1 MKKIVVFGAGGFIGS
16 HLVKHLKQNPENYVV
31 GADLRKPLYGL
42 DSHADEF
49 HAIDLTSFN
58 NCRRVI
64 TSDTHE
70 IYQLAADMGGAGYVF
85 TGDNDANI
93 MHNSVTI
100 NLNVLQC
107 MELAKVDKVLYTSSA
122 CIYPEHNQMD
132 PDNPVCTEESAYP
145 ANPDSEYGWE
155 KLFSERLYKA
165 FAKNRGIDVRI
176 ARLHNVFGPYGSW
189 NNGKE
194 KAPAALCRKVAEAK
208 SGDTI
213 DVWGP
218 GTQTRSFLF
227 VDECVEGFQRIME
240 GSYTD
245 PLNLGSA
252 RMISI
257 NGLVELIAGIAGKE
271 IKINN
276 IPGPVG
282 VNGRTSDNTLIMEQL
297 GWAPQDNLEYGIT
310 QTYQWINSLVNPS

>member
-1 MKKIVVFGAGGFIGS
+1 MKNILVLGAGGFIGS
-16 HLVKHLKQNPENYVV
+16 HLVRHLKKDPENYVI
-31 GADLRKPLYGL
+31 GADVKKPLYGF

-49 HAIDLTSFN
+49 HVCDLTDFES
-58 NCRRVI
+58 CRKII
-64 TSDTHE
+64 THSVDE

-85 TGDNDANI
+85 TGENDANI

-107 MELAKVDKVLYTSSA
+107 MDLAKVKKVLYTSSA

-132 PDNPVCTEESAYP
+132 PDNPLCTEASAYP

-165 FAKNRGIDVRI
+165 FAKNRDIDVRI

-194 KAPAALCRKVAEAK
+194 KAPAALCRKVAQAQDGGE
-208 SGDTI
+208 I
-213 DVWGP
+213 EVWGP
-218 GTQTRSFLF
+218 GNQTRSFLY
-227 VDECVEGFQRIME
+227 VDECVEGLQRIME
-240 GSYTD
+240 GDYCD
-245 PLNLGSA
+245 PINLGSA

-257 NGLVELIAGIAGKE
+257 NGLVHLIAQLAGKTVT
-271 IKINN
+271 IKNV
-276 IPGPVG
+276 PGPIG
-282 VNGRTSDNTLIMEQL
+282 VNGRTSDNTLIFDTL
-297 GWAPQDNLEYGIT
+297 GWQPQDNLEFGLT
-310 QTYQWINSLVNPS
+310 ETYAWISQQLEK